1 MNLKTDNKS
10 LWYLRKYPFEYC
22 FGTYIG
28 CDFDLPSFSV
38 SSDYKFAFDFVLLQY
53 RIILRFCIYD
63 FTPFCALHYD
73 VFDFV
78 YKSTF
83 CFFE

>member
-1 MNLKTDNKS
+1 MVLGK
-10 LWYLRKYPFEYC
+10 YLFEYC
-22 FGTYIG
+22 FLTYIG
-28 CDFDLPSFSV
+28 CDFYLPSFSV
-38 SSDYKFAFDFVLLQY
+38 SSDCKFALYFVLLQY
-53 RIILRFCIYD
+53 RIVLRFRIYD

-78 YKSTF
+78 YESTF